1 MDSGNNYGQAEGF
14 VNLLTSQLSNDG
26 FSHIIDLGSS
36 EVPVFSTQASEA
48 RSVGGKTPAQ
58 RIKWTP
64 KEDVILIS
72 AWLNTSKDP
81 VVGNDQ
87 KASAFWSRICLYY
100 NNSKHLAG
108 QPKREVGQCK
118 QRWCRIN
125 DQVCKFVG
133 CYEAATKEKT
143 SGQNENDVMKGAHDI
158 FFIDHGFKFVLEHAW
173 RELRHDQKWCRA
185 TALKDSASSKRK
197 KVDDI
202 HGSGQSS
209 NNVEAGVDVHDAA
222 EMRPPGVKASKAKA
236 KKQNGCKEEGKALL
250 DFQNLWSIRQRD
262 LELKAEIAK
271 TRQKDMEMKSKL
283 AKHKTLDNL
292 LAKPEPLSDI
302 ENALKNKLIS
312 ELLS

>member
-14 VNLLTSQLSNDG
+14 VNLLTSQLPNDIS

-36 EVPVFSTQASEA
+36 EVPVFSTQTSEA
-48 RSVGGKTPAQ
+48 PSVGGKTPAQ

-108 QPKREVGQCK
+108 QPKREAGQCK

-158 FFIDHGFKFVLEHAW
+158 FFNDHGFKFVLEHAW

-185 TALKDSASSKRK
+185 SALKDSASSKRK
-197 KVDDI
+197 KLDEG
-202 HGSGQSS
+202 GSGQSS
-209 NNVEAGVDVHDAA
+209 NNVEAGVPDAA

-236 KKQNGCKEEGKALL
+236 KKQNGCTEEGKLL
-250 DFQNLWSIRQRD
+250 LEFQNLWSIRQKD
-262 LELKAEIAK
+262 LELKAEISK
-271 TRQKDMEMKSKL
+271 RRQQDMEMKSKL

-302 ENALKNKLIS
+302 ESALKNKLIS
-312 ELLS
+312 ELLT